1 MYDNPP
7 RFTQFP
13 IIASLLAYG
22 ISMGAAQAQVFT
34 DNFAAVPELS
44 IYGVT
49 GAGMNL
55 AVLRRRLFKM

>member
-13 IIASLLAYG
+13 IIASLLACG

-44 IYGVT
+44 IYGVA

-55 AVLRRRLFKM
+55 AVLHRRLFKM